1 MSTIIVPLNKW
12 NNLKTKLQEEY
23 GVKIFVGFISQ
34 KKLGCSFRTHYL
46 NVQWDSNVIEYDIR
60 IDFYNESKKT
70 WFLMKYS
77 EFL

>member
-12 NNLKTKLQEEY
+12 NDLKTKLQEEY
-23 GVKIFVGFISQ
+23 GAKIFVGFISRQ
-34 KKLGCSFRTHYL
+34 KLGCSFRTHYL
-46 NVQWDSNVIEYDIR
+46 NVHWESTVIEYDIR

-70 WFLMKYS
+70 WFLIKYS